1 MTSLLGRD
9 VSWQHFKVRYR
20 GGVYPKNKKAEG
32 GRSGRKEEGKGV
44 CGRVHVTEKKVTL
57 LLLLLLLLLHKHVDR
72 SKKRRDWTRLRVI

>member
-32 GRSGRKEEGKGV
+32 GGRVAKKKGKVCV
-44 CGRVHVTEKKVTL
+44 CGRVHVTEKKVT
-57 LLLLLLLLLHKHVDR
+57 LLLLLLHKHVDR